1 MHELYKKGWL
11 FLFNNLFFIKR
22 RTCLSSLKIGQ
33 LISNNKNFAHFWFYK
48 IYISL
53 LLLFQ
58 NYNSINTSHFNCHLI
73 QSWSSNLNHIFIED
87 FFCNFQFSASVFVK
101 ALQQMQILVGCQQ
114 TPFHWNMLLNEA
126 NPLQCID
133 SLHDW
138 TSKPHNS
145 LLPDFFLHLSLYIQG
160 VFFLTETFR

>member
-1 MHELYKKGWL
+1 MKFQFKSY
-11 FLFNNLFFIKR
+11 
-22 RTCLSSLKIGQ
+22 
-33 LISNNKNFAHFWFYK
+33 
-48 IYISL
+48 IY
-53 LLLFQ
+53 
-58 NYNSINTSHFNCHLI
+58 
-73 QSWSSNLNHIFIED
+73 WR
-87 FFCNFQFSASVFVK
+87 FFCNFQFSVSVFVK

-145 LLPDFFLHLSLYIQG
+145 LLPDFFLHLSLDIQD
-160 VFFLTETFR
+160 VFFNWDFSVSKFWHLELFWWDLLCNLTLRTFRGGPVKTRPSALGMSDPVMES